1 MSGNFPYRP
10 EKTSE
15 NFFEV
20 FLRTSSIA
28 WVVWIAY
35 RVFES
40 AAVSG
45 VIAKGGILNSVP
57 IKGSLLFFITILAT
71 YFTNSSK
78 TRVYRQ
84 SIT

>member
-1 MSGNFPYRP
+1 MTDFPYRP
-10 EKTSE
+10 EDSPE
-15 NFFEV
+15 NFWDL

-28 WVVWIAY
+28 WIVYLTY
-35 RVFES
+35 RIFES
-40 AAVSG
+40 DLFTNSQ
-45 VIAKGGILNSVP
+45 IGGNIKNSIP
-57 IKGSLLFFITILAT
+57 LKGSLLFFITILAT

>member
-1 MSGNFPYRP
+1 MSSFPNRP
-10 EKTSE
+10 EEPTE
-15 NFFEV
+15 NFFDT
-20 FLRTSSIA
+20 FIRTSSIA
-28 WVVWIAY
+28 WIVWLSY
-35 RVFES
+35 RIFES
-40 AAVSG
+40 AALRG
-45 VIAKGGILNSVP
+45 IIANGGILNSVP